1 MNAAHRSVRCIF
13 LCKGDTSMDTIVN
26 AFPYLMEGLQVT
38 LYIFAIAIV
47 IGFLIG
53 LVVALFRLA
62 PLKIL
67 NWIAK
72 IFVDA
77 IRGTPFIVQLFF
89 IYFGL
94 NSLEFISLDNTTAGI
109 VTVAINAGAYF
120 SEIIRAGIQ
129 SIDKGQTE
137 AARSLGLNST
147 QNMRYIILPQAFRR
161 MLPTITNQAI
171 ISLKDTSLL
180 SVIGVADLTQEGRIQ
195 ASATFDAF
203 NVYLI
208 LGIIYFVIIYLLSML
223 ASFVERKFVL
233 R

>member
-1 MNAAHRSVRCIF
+1 MQ
-13 LCKGDTSMDTIVN
+13 TIIN

-38 LYIFAIAIV
+38 LYIFGIAIV
-47 IGFLIG
+47 LGFLIG
-53 LVVALFRLA
+53 LVVALMRLA
-62 PLKIL
+62 PFKIL

-94 NSLEFISLDNTTAGI
+94 NSLGFFSLDNTTAGI

-147 QNMRYIILPQAFRR
+147 QTMRHIILPQAFRR

-208 LGIIYFVIIYLLSML
+208 LGIIYFIVIYLLSML

>member
-1 MNAAHRSVRCIF
+1 
-13 LCKGDTSMDTIVN
+13 MDTIIN

-94 NSLEFISLDNTTAGI
+94 NSLDFISLDNTTAGI

-208 LGIIYFVIIYLLSML
+208 LGIIYFVVIYLLSML

>member
-1 MNAAHRSVRCIF
+1 MDTVMNA
-13 LCKGDTSMDTIVN
+13 L
-26 AFPYLMEGLQVT
+26 PYLMEGLQVT
-38 LYIFAIAIV
+38 LYIFVIAI
-47 IGFLIG
+47 ILGFIIG
-53 LVVALFRLA
+53 LIVALLRLA

-72 IFVDA
+72 FFVDA

-94 NSLEFISLDNTTAGI
+94 NSLGFFSMDNTTAGI

-129 SIDKGQTE
+129 SIDRGQTE
-137 AARSLGLNST
+137 AARSLGLNAT

-180 SVIGVADLTQEGRIQ
+180 SVIGIADLTQEGRIQ
-195 ASATFDAF
+195 ASQTFEAF
-203 NVYLI
+203 TIYLT
-208 LGIIYFVIIYLLSML
+208 LGVIYFIVIYLLSLL

>member
-1 MNAAHRSVRCIF
+1 
-13 LCKGDTSMDTIVN
+13 MDTVVN
-26 AFPYLMEGLQVT
+26 ALPFLMDGLKVT
-38 LYIFAIAIV
+38 LYIFLIAIV
-47 IGFLIG
+47 LGFIIG
-53 LVVALFRLA
+53 LIVALFRLS
-62 PLKIL
+62 PFKIL
-67 NWIAK
+67 NWIAR

-94 NSLEFISLDNTTAGI
+94 NSLGFFSMDNTTAGI

-129 SIDKGQTE
+129 SIDRGQTE
-137 AARSLGLNST
+137 AARSLGLNAT
-147 QNMRYIILPQAFRR
+147 QNMRFIILPQAFRR

-180 SVIGVADLTQEGRIQ
+180 SVIGIADLTQEGRIQ
-195 ASATFDAF
+195 ASQTFEAF
-203 NVYLI
+203 TIYLT
-208 LGIIYFVIIYLLSML
+208 LGVIYFIVIYLLSLL

>member
-1 MNAAHRSVRCIF
+1 
-13 LCKGDTSMDTIVN
+13 MDTIVN

-94 NSLEFISLDNTTAGI
+94 NSLDFISLDNTTAGI

-223 ASFVERKFVL
+223 ASYVERKFVL

>member
-1 MNAAHRSVRCIF
+1 
-13 LCKGDTSMDTIVN
+13 MDTIMN

-94 NSLEFISLDNTTAGI
+94 NSFEFISLDNTTAGI
-109 VTVAINAGAYF
+109 VTVAVNAGAYF

-208 LGIIYFVIIYLLSML
+208 LGIIYFVVIYLLSML

>member
-1 MNAAHRSVRCIF
+1 
-13 LCKGDTSMDTIVN
+13 MDTIVN
-26 AFPYLMEGLQVT
+26 AFPYLMEGLKVT

-47 IGFLIG
+47 LGFLIG
-53 LVVALFRLA
+53 LIVALFRLA

-94 NSLEFISLDNTTAGI
+94 NSLAFISLDNTTAGI

-223 ASFVERKFVL
+223 ASYVERKFVL